1 MQRGFVWLEDPFVD
15 NKVTHVCALISGH
28 PVELGLPVQS
38 RLKCLDL
45 AEHLAIG
52 PVLVLGEVECIVLG
66 EQRLSLSQRWKMK
79 SDQSLQRQPA
89 LLENPELLRGFGAGP

>member
-1 MQRGFVWLEDPFVD
+1 VWLEDPFVD
-15 NKVTHVCALISGH
+15 NKVTHVCAFISGH

-52 PVLVLGEVECIVLG
+52 PVLVLGEVECIVLR
-66 EQRLSLSQRWKMK
+66 EQRLSLSQRRKMK

-89 LLENPELLRGFGAGP
+89 QVENSELFLSFGAGP